1 MARKSLK
8 EIAESDRQ
16 VARFLERADS
26 SDLVEVDDEEAQGT
40 SKGNSTRLS
49 YAQNHLPKGRNIS
62 KEAQAAITACI
73 LE

>member
-16 VARFLERADS
+16 VARFLERADDAELAAEKTQATTES
-26 SDLVEVDDEEAQGT
+26 PKDIAA
-40 SKGNSTRLS
+40 RLA

-62 KEAQAAITACI
+62 PEAQEAISACI
-73 LE
+73 LG